1 MRSTFLGLIVS
12 LALLAACDSGPDPET
27 ARLYAGQVD
36 DKIDRQCGGGY
47 ETFIRNAPAR
57 GADARMITAPL
68 KSIHLFPPIFFAPF
82 DEQEFERFLGGYPD
96 AVEEEVIALTNR
108 LKRSGS
114 NLKLDYSQ
122 PTWQAYCDLMREMAR
137 TLRSLG

>member
-1 MRSTFLGLIVS
+1 MKFAAPALL
-12 LALLAACDSGPDPET
+12 LALMALAACDSGPDPET
-27 ARLYAGQVD
+27 ARLYASQVD
-36 DKIDRQCGGGY
+36 DKIDRQCVGGH
-47 ETFIRNAPAR
+47 EAFLRRAPTR
-57 GADARMITAPL
+57 PSDARMISAPL

-82 DEQEFERFLGGYPD
+82 DEQEFERFLHGYPD
-96 AVEEEVIALTNR
+96 EVEERVVDLANR